1 VSATIAAATIAFS
14 SVLVARASINRIT
27 PVLEARPEGY
37 GGGENP
43 GTLHG
48 ELGFRDIVF
57 RYGADEARVLDG
69 VTFDVSPGEHVAI
82 VGASGC
88 GKSTLIR
95 VLLGLENVESGTI
108 SIDGKDLSSL
118 NRPAVR
124 RQIGCVLQS
133 SALLPGTIRDNVT
146 MGRRLSNG
154 DIWDALDEAA
164 IGDEVRAMARQLDTP
179 IVEGGTSLSGGER
192 QRILIARALAGHPRM
207 LVLDESTSA
216 LDNTTQELIVQSIE
230 DLRITRIV
238 VAHRLSTIKRADRI
252 IVLDGG
258 VVVQQGSFDELIDT
272 QGPFQDLARFQLL

>member
-1 VSATIAAATIAFS
+1 
-14 SVLVARASINRIT
+14 
-27 PVLEARPEGY
+27 
-37 GGGENP
+37 
-43 GTLHG
+43 
-48 ELGFRDIVF
+48 LGFRDIVF
-57 RYGADEARVLDG
+57 RYEADEARVLDG

-95 VLLGLENVESGTI
+95 VLLGLEDVESGTI

-133 SALLPGTIRDNVT
+133 SALLPGTIRDNVA
-146 MGRRLSNG
+146 MGRRISNG
-154 DIWDALDEAA
+154 EIWNALDEAA

-252 IVLDGG
+252 IVLEGG